1 MSIPRFLKTMIRR
14 FPLRLNDLLRGIVN
28 SHDTTEI
35 SAIASDSR
43 EVRAGTLWLATRG
56 ISHHALDFYRDDM
69 RAAAILYEPP
79 YANAPLRAIACEALG
94 EKMGEI
100 AARFY
105 RHPSRE
111 LRVIGVTGTDGK
123 SSLVH
128 FLAQALDAAMLGTIG
143 YGRLARLQEASHTTP
158 DVLRVQR
165 YLREFADQGVA
176 TVAMEVSSHALA
188 QGRVDAVDFD
198 VAVFSNLSRD
208 HLDYHKD
215 EEDYF
220 LAKAKLF
227 ARPVRVAV
235 INIDDAHGRRLLDEN
250 RVHPGAHIIA
260 VSSSGAR
267 HGKAHAHLLAQDWRL
282 GEGGIAMRLVYEQD
296 GKREEA
302 QVQSALLARFNVDNL
317 LNVAA
322 CLLSQ
327 NVPFAA
333 IAAKLAALAGV
344 PGRVERLALPNGAAA
359 IIDYAHTPK
368 ALESVLSGIRPHVP
382 GRLWVVCGCGGDRD
396 RGKRPL
402 MAQAA
407 VAFADEAVFTDDNP
421 RTEVPLSIIHDML
434 AGLANPDAAQVVQPR
449 EAAIRHVLRELH
461 PGDAVVIAGKG
472 HENYQI
478 IGTVKH
484 HYADQEV
491 VRAWQG

>member
-1 MSIPRFLKTMIRR
+1 MSC
-14 FPLRLNDLLRGIVN
+14 RLGGAF
-28 SHDTTEI
+28 HD
-35 SAIASDSR
+35 AS
-43 EVRAGTLWLATRG
+43 L
-56 ISHHALDFYRDDM
+56 
-69 RAAAILYEPP
+69 
-79 YANAPLRAIACEALG
+79 
-94 EKMGEI
+94 
-100 AARFY
+100 
-105 RHPSRE
+105 
-111 LRVIGVTGTDGK
+111 
-123 SSLVH
+123 
-128 FLAQALDAAMLGTIG
+128 AAMLGTIG

-165 YLREFADQGVA
+165 YLREFADSGVKS
-176 TVAMEVSSHALA
+176 VAMEVSSHALS

-198 VAVFSNLSRD
+198 IAVFSNLSRD

-220 LAKAKLF
+220 LAKARLF

-250 RVHPGAHIIA
+250 RVHARALVFA
-260 VSSSGAR
+260 VSSEGRR
-267 HGKAHAHLLAQDWRL
+267 HAKAHAHLLAQDWQL
-282 GEGGIAMRLVYEQD
+282 GERGIQLRLVYEKD
-296 GKREEA
+296 GEHEEA
-302 QVQSALLARFNVDNL
+302 AVESNLLARFNVDNL

-322 CLLSQ
+322 CLLSRG
-327 NVPFAA
+327 VPFAD
-333 IAAKLAALAGV
+333 ISDKLAALTGV

-382 GRLWVVCGCGGDRD
+382 GKLWVVCGCGGDRD

-421 RTEVPLSIIHDML
+421 RTEAPSSIIHDML
-434 AGLANPDAAQVVQPR
+434 AGLANPAAVQVVQPR
-449 EAAIRHVLRELH
+449 EAAIRHVLGKLC

-484 HYADQEV
+484 HYSDQEV
-491 VRAWQG
+491 VRAWQE